1 MPIDNPT
8 ALVEEFKKS
17 GEFDRVRREL
27 LAHFQQDAS
36 YPSLKERVEDI
47 ARQRLAKDQMMQ
59 YMPQETVY
67 KELAQE
73 VDRYPIVE
81 RAVADGRILSDP
93 TFLANIESSL
103 QKILR
108 DDRGGKSS
116 SATKD
121 NGSEKTRA
129 PVMNASTDPIEK
141 AVRDAQQSGSIHEQP
156 NPTVPKD
163 SKNFGNPLS
172 APHDTSITNTSAT
185 PSVAVDGVNPTDSA
199 DSKTS
204 AMDQSS
210 HSQALP
216 NAPDLNTNP
225 VVDAAYDGQQPMDI
239 DIDN

>member
-27 LAHFQQDAS
+27 LAQFQQDES
-36 YPSLKERVEDI
+36 YPALKERVEDI

-93 TFLANIESSL
+93 TFLANVESSL

-121 NGSEKTRA
+121 NGSEKIRTS
-129 PVMNASTDPIEK
+129 VTQASTDPIEK
-141 AVRDAQQSGSIHEQP
+141 DVPDAQQSGNAHEQQ
-156 NPTVPKD
+156 NSTVPSD
-163 SKNFGNPLS
+163 SKDFGNPLS
-172 APHDTSITNTSAT
+172 APPDTSTTNVSSAS
-185 PSVAVDGVNPTDSA
+185 SVAADGVNPTDSA

-210 HSQALP
+210 PSQTLSH
-216 NAPDLNTNP
+216 APDLNTNP
-225 VVDAAYDGQQPMDI
+225 VVDGTDDGQQPMDI
-239 DIDN
+239 DVDN